1 MTIKRVGRFVSRYL
15 YAAAACLYL
24 LTIGL
29 LSARNRSFLY
39 MICARFGYQPVKT
52 LIPQV
57 KLSDIIP
64 PDTEIEIHEPLG
76 VDGSVSL
83 AELAAICSLI
93 QHHRPDRLMEIGTL
107 DGRTTLNMAANS
119 APSAQVYTLDL
130 PGQPSGACFLGKAL
144 SAKITQLH
152 GDSTT
157 FDFSPFYNSLDFVFI
172 DANHACD
179 YVLSD
184 SRQAIRL
191 LRDGWG
197 VIVWH
202 DYDTWDWEGT
212 THALNHLY
220 STDKEDI
227 IGNKNFVYTVY
238 SCDNSLRGSRQCSR
252 TIRLRT
258 SPGSCWL

>member
-1 MTIKRVGRFVSRYL
+1 MTIKRLGRFVSRYL

-29 LSARNRSFLY
+29 LSARNRNFLY
-39 MICARFGYQPVKT
+39 RICAQFGYQPVKT

-64 PDTEIEIHEPLG
+64 PGTEIEIREPLG
-76 VDGSVSL
+76 ADGSVSL
-83 AELAAICSLI
+83 TELAAICSLI

-107 DGRTTLNMAANS
+107 DGRTTLNIAANS
-119 APSAQVYTLDL
+119 APSAQIYTLDL

-144 SAKITQLH
+144 SDKITQLY
-152 GDSTT
+152 GDSTQ

-172 DANHACD
+172 DANHAYD

-191 LRDGWG
+191 LRDGRG

-202 DYDTWDWEGT
+202 DYGTWDWEGT
-212 THALNHLY
+212 TRALNDLY
-220 STDKEDI
+220 SE
-227 IGNKNFVYTVY
+227 GNEF
-238 SCDNSLRGSRQCSR
+238 G
-252 TIRLRT
+252 RLRHIEGT
-258 SPGSCWL
+258 SLVYLALT